1 LAGTPGREPVPG
13 RDRVARRKP
22 GQGWDQPDPVAR
34 RARGQ
39 KAILAGAGV
48 VSLAGVLLIGLG
60 LGGIVG
66 GAPEPAAAVRHEPG
80 ETPPTEVPL
89 AGVPLTKVAKPMRAA
104 RPMAVYIP
112 SIGVS
117 APLMELGLDERGAIQ
132 NPPFDP
138 PNLAGWYRYGPV
150 PGQRGAAVITGHLD
164 TRTGPAVFAA
174 LKNVKRG
181 DQVQVLRADRSVA
194 VFLVD
199 KVEHAPKSG
208 FPAKKVYGKLA
219 YPGLRLVTCGGAFD
233 RQAHSY
239 KDNTIVYAHLAAPYY
254 PKS

>member
-1 LAGTPGREPVPG
+1 MRSDERGG
-13 RDRVARRKP
+13 ART
-22 GQGWDQPDPVAR
+22 
-34 RARGQ
+34 RGQ
-39 KAILAGAGV
+39 RAIWAGAAV

-60 LGGIVG
+60 FSGIVG
-66 GAPEPAAAVRHEPG
+66 GEPAATVRRQPRDVAPAV
-80 ETPPTEVPL
+80 PTEVPL
-89 AGVPLTKVAKPMRAA
+89 NGVPLTKAAKPMKAA
-104 RPMAVYIP
+104 RPTAVYIP
-112 SIGVS
+112 SIGVA

-164 TRTGPAVFAA
+164 TRTGPAVFAS

-194 VFLVD
+194 VFVVD
-199 KVEHAPKSG
+199 KVEHTPKSG

-239 KDNTIVYAHLAAPYY
+239 RDNTIVYAHLAAPYY
-254 PKS
+254 PGS